1 MADKTIKFEVV
12 TPERVILS
20 ADVESLVVPAA
31 LGYLGVLPNH
41 APLVTGLDI
50 GVIKFKQDGK
60 TKKMAISGGFMEV
73 INNKAVVLAD
83 TAELGEKI
91 DLHRAEEAKER
102 ARKLLS
108 EHAQDLDVMRAEL
121 ALKRAISRIKAAQ

>member
-1 MADKTIKFEVV
+1 MADKTIRFEVV

-50 GVIKFKQDGK
+50 GVIKYKQDGK
-60 TKKMAISGGFMEV
+60 TKKMAICGGFMEV

-91 DLHRAEEAKER
+91 DLHRAEAAKER
-102 ARKLLS
+102 ARQRLT
-108 EHAQDLDVMRAEL
+108 EHAQDLDVLRAEM